1 MRGDTSYKL
10 AVIVFRIEEP
20 LRKRAD
26 TPVLRDMNR
35 MLPCNTQ
42 KLDDFSESGRSNS
55 GFTVPAARNPMG
67 QSSSQPQSDLF
78 SKTVIKNYD

>member
-1 MRGDTSYKL
+1 
-10 AVIVFRIEEP
+10 
-20 LRKRAD
+20 
-26 TPVLRDMNR
+26 MNQ

-55 GFTVPAARNPMG
+55 GSTAPAARDPIG
-67 QSSSQPQSDLF
+67 QSSSPPQGDPF